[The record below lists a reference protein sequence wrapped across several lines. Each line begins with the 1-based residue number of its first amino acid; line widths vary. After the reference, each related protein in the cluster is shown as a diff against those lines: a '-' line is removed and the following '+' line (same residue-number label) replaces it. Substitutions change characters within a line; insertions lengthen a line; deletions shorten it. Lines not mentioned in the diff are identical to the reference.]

1 MKYVMWDV
9 MDQKILREK
18 VLSKYL
24 MNEWIKTKRT
34 KSWTEFAFFAQN
46 ML

>member
-1 MKYVMWDV
+1 MKYVIWDV

-24 MNEWIKTKRT
+24 MNEWIKTDCT